1 MTKTIIYQLLPRTF
15 ANFCTTR
22 KNNGSIQEN
31 GCGKFNLITTKA
43 LHEIKNLGATHV
55 WYTGVIE
62 HATQTDYSE
71 FGITPDH
78 PSVVKGKAGS
88 PYAIKDYYDVDP
100 DLAVNV
106 NNRMAEFEALI
117 ERTHKAG
124 LKVIIDFVP
133 NHVARQYHSDAK
145 PIGVEDL
152 GEGDNPE
159 WAFSPLNNFYYLP
172 GEKFSPTF
180 DIFDYTENPAKVTG
194 NDCFT
199 AHPGHNDW
207 YETIKL
213 NYGVFYQGGG
223 EKQFHPTPSTW
234 LKMRD
239 ILRFWA
245 AKGVDGFRCDMAEMV
260 PVEFWEWVIPQ
271 IKDVEWGV
279 TTTDAA
285 GKKTYKKKAPIIFI
299 AEVYNPALYRDFI
312 FKGHFDYLYDK
323 VGMYDYLRAVTS
335 KNYPVEGIT
344 QQWQAVGDI
353 QEHML
358 YFLENHD
365 EQRIASGFFCGR
377 GMCAQPAMIVAATLS
392 TNPVMVYAGQ
402 ELGEKGMDVEGFSGI
417 DGRTTIFD
425 YWGVKSIQDWANN
438 GKWDGK
444 GLNEEQQE
452 LRLFYKQLLTLA
464 RSSKAITEGKM
475 FDLEYAQ
482 AEGFNKHEHYAYL
495 RHCEEETL
503 LIAINFDDKH
513 AEMQIRIPAEAFA
526 YLHIQPCTEVQFTD
540 LLSGQTFTRPFL
552 PNTPITLSLEAWKGM
567 ILKID

>member
-15 ANFCTTR
+15 ANFCTNR
-22 KNNGSIQEN
+22 KNNGTIQEN

-43 LHEIKNLGATHV
+43 LREIKNLGATHV

-100 DLAVNV
+100 DLAENV
-106 NNRMAEFEALI
+106 DNRMAEFEALI
-117 ERTHKAG
+117 ERTHKVG

-145 PIGVEDL
+145 PAGIADL

-159 WAFSPLNNFYYLP
+159 WAFSPLNNFYYIP
-172 GEKFSPTF
+172 GEKFAPAF
-180 DIFDYTENPAKVTG
+180 DVYDYTEDPAKVTG

-223 EKQFHPTPSTW
+223 EKQFNPIPSTW

-299 AEVYNPALYRDFI
+299 AEVYNPALYREFI

-392 TNPVMVYAGQ
+392 TNPVMIYAGQ

-425 YWGVKSIQDWANN
+425 YWGVKSIQAWANN

-444 GLNEEQQE
+444 GLDDEQQE
-452 LRLFYKQLLTLA
+452 LRLFYQQLLTLT
-464 RSSKAITEGKM
+464 RNSKAITEGKM
-475 FDLEYAQ
+475 YDLEYAQ

-513 AEMQIRIPAEAFA
+513 ADMQIRIPAEAFA